1 VGKHAKKRRWWRRHY
16 VLTILIL
23 VLILGVGAVSGLVI
37 SVASTPLAPATMT
50 SQLGSSIKAPEHST
64 TMTWPGQGE
73 ASYVVPFFAQAQDSA
88 NQTSVPIASIT
99 KLMTAYVV
107 LNDYPLAPGESGP
120 TITVT
125 QAEVDAYKIEK
136 EMGQSVVAIE
146 PGEVLTEYQLLQG
159 LLVHSGNDYA
169 ELLAKLDARSIS
181 AFVGKMNV
189 QAAKL
194 GMTKTHY
201 ADPSGFDP
209 ASVSTPHDQLILT
222 PLLMSNPVV
231 AATVAKTSVELPVA
245 GKVTTYTPLLGTNG
259 VVGVKSG
266 VNSEAGGCDV
276 MAVNYDVG
284 GHVVQIFSA
293 VTGQRDGNRLNAAG
307 QAALSVAKSV
317 EAMIQSVGIAGTSIP
332 VATIGWPHSSVSLV
346 LKNAI
351 TIPAWPG
358 QTITISVTATK
369 KVTGAEPENT
379 VLASVHV
386 TSPSLKIEA
395 PALTETPL
403 QPPNLFERVV

>member
-1 VGKHAKKRRWWRRHY
+1 
-16 VLTILIL
+16 
-23 VLILGVGAVSGLVI
+23 
-37 SVASTPLAPATMT
+37 
-50 SQLGSSIKAPEHST
+50 
-64 TMTWPGQGE
+64 MTWPAQGE
-73 ASYVVPFFAQAQDSA
+73 ASFVVPFFAQAQDSA
-88 NQTSVPIASIT
+88 TQTAVPIGSVT

-107 LNDYPLAPGESGP
+107 LNDYPLSPGQSGP

-125 QAEVDAYKIEK
+125 QDEVNAYNFEL
-136 EMGQSVVAIE
+136 EDGQSVVAIE
-146 PGEVLTEYQLLQG
+146 PGEVLSEYQLLQG

-169 ELLAKLDARSIS
+169 ELLAKLDASSIS
-181 AFVGKMNV
+181 GFVGKMNA

-194 GMTKTHY
+194 GMTNTHY
-201 ADPSGFDP
+201 ADPSGFNP
-209 ASVSTPHDQLILT
+209 ASVSTPHDQLILA
-222 PLLMSNPVV
+222 PLLMNNPVFV
-231 AATVAKTSVELPVA
+231 TTVAKTSVELPVA

-259 VVGVKSG
+259 VVGIKSG
-266 VNSEAGGCDV
+266 VTSEAGGCDV

-284 GHVVQIFSA
+284 GHAVQIFSA
-293 VTGQRDGNRLNAAG
+293 VTGQRDTNRLNAAG
-307 QAALSVAKSV
+307 QAALSIAKAV
-317 EAMIQSVGIAGTSIP
+317 EAMIQPVGIAGTSIP

-358 QTITISVTATK
+358 QRIAISVTATK

-379 VLASVHV
+379 LLASVHV

-395 PALTETPL
+395 PAVTATPL